1 MIKFWRI
8 EDKMICTYTQERGG
22 TENWAKQELEKQG
35 EITLKKTFHFTPEDV
50 YAPPIQS
57 ESEEEYG
64 NGFDDDFDFESKP
77 VHFSFAT
84 LNGDYFKIKKGILV
98 DDFDI
103 YFHES
108 IEMEVEDF
116 VTDSDISIFST
127 LASIMTKDI
136 YIGGEHE
143 EAVPLEGFTNLLANF
158 PNSYERKKYVQARV
172 AAILREFVGSLK
184 DAETQYHRYMNKK
197 ISKKGANLKRMF
209 KDTELV
215 KYETIL
221 EKLEDMLSI
230 EDAYSE
236 KQWQEEILQI
246 LLLIY
251 PKYIAVFREVPVR
264 GRNMNE
270 RFMDY
275 MLVDSSGH
283 TDIVEIK
290 RPFGKS
296 IITEAVYRNNYIPLR
311 ELSGTIM
318 QIEKYIYYLNRWG
331 KEGEKKLTEK
341 YKAELPE
348 GLTIRITNPGGIIIM
363 GRENSLSDE
372 QKLDFE
378 VVKRKYKNVVDI
390 ITYDNLLQRLKSTIE
405 QIKKS

>member
-1 MIKFWRI
+1 MYQKCFYMIKFWRT
-8 EDKMICTYTQERGG
+8 EDKIICTYTQERDG
-22 TENWAKQELEKQG
+22 TENWAKQEIERRG
-35 EITLKKTFHFTPEDV
+35 EITLKKTFHFTSKDV
-50 YAPPIQS
+50 YTASVQS
-57 ESEEEYG
+57 GLDEEDD
-64 NGFDDDFDFESKP
+64 NGFDDDFDFNSEP

-84 LNGDYFKIKKGILV
+84 LNGEYFKIKRGVLV

-136 YIGGEHE
+136 YIGGEQE
-143 EAVPLEGFTNLLANF
+143 EAVPLEGFINLLANF

-209 KDTELV
+209 RDTELV

-221 EKLEDMLSI
+221 EKLEDMLSV

-275 MLVDSSGH
+275 ILVDSSGH

-331 KEGEKKLTEK
+331 VEGEEKLTEK
-341 YKAELPE
+341 YKVELPE

-363 GRENSLSDE
+363 GRE
-372 QKLDFE
+372 K
-378 VVKRKYKNVVDI
+378 
-390 ITYDNLLQRLKSTIE
+390 
-405 QIKKS
+405 

>member
-1 MIKFWRI
+1 MIKFWRSG
-8 EDKMICTYTQERGG
+8 DKMICTYTQERGG
-22 TENWAKQELEKQG
+22 TENWAKSELEARG
-35 EITLKKTFHFTPEDV
+35 EITLKKTFHFTSKDVFTPPAPE
-50 YAPPIQS
+50 
-57 ESEEEYG
+57 ELEE
-64 NGFDDDFDFESKP
+64 NGGVRFDDDFDFENEP
-77 VHFSFAT
+77 VHFSFAK
-84 LNGDYFKIKKGILV
+84 LKGGYFKIKKGILI
-98 DDFDI
+98 DGFDI
-103 YFHES
+103 FFHES
-108 IEMEVEDF
+108 VEMEVEDF
-116 VTDSDISIFST
+116 VTDSDISIFAT

-136 YIGGEHE
+136 YIGGDHQ
-143 EAVPLEGFTNLLANF
+143 EAVPLEGFTNLLASF

-172 AAILREFVGSLK
+172 TAILREYVGSLK
-184 DAETQYHRYMNKK
+184 DAEAKYNRYMNKRV
-197 ISKKGANLKRMF
+197 SKKGSDLKRMF
-209 KDTELV
+209 RDSELV

-221 EKLEDMLSI
+221 EKLQQMLKD

-275 MLVDSSGH
+275 ILVDSSGH

-331 KEGEKKLTEK
+331 VEGEEKLTEK
-341 YKAELPE
+341 YKDELPQ
-348 GLTIRITNPGGIIIM
+348 GLSIRITNPGGIIIM
-363 GRENSLSDE
+363 GRENNLSEE